1 MKNMKKIFA
10 VATLLAAVPATTLA
24 TEISGNV
31 SLTSDYRFRGISQS
45 DTQLAV
51 QGGFDIAFENG
62 LYVGVWGSN
71 VDFGSGAA
79 PDLELDYYAGF
90 SGDISENVSFDVGY
104 IYYDYPGSGSVGFAP
119 YSSEGFDY
127 EEIYAS
133 VSCMDFTLGAAY
145 SDDYWLGSG
154 DFYYIYGDYSYALP
168 MDISLDLHYG
178 LNNFDNASGDTDAE
192 DAAKAFLSDDE
203 DSYADWSIGLTK
215 AFAGVDVSVTY
226 VDTNLSSSDVF
237 GTNWAD
243 STVVV
248 AISKSL

>member
-1 MKNMKKIFA
+1 MKNIRKYLA
-10 VATLLAAVPATTLA
+10 VATLVAAAPIAAVA

-45 DTQLAV
+45 DTQLAI

-71 VDFGSGAA
+71 VDFGAGAA
-79 PDLELDYYAGF
+79 PDLELDYYVGI
-90 SGDISENVSFDVGY
+90 SGSISEDVGFDVGY
-104 IYYDYPGSGSVGFAP
+104 IYYDYPGSDSVGFAP
-119 YSSEGFDY
+119 FSSESFDY

-133 VSCMDFTLGAAY
+133 VSFMDFTLGAAY
-145 SDDYWLGSG
+145 SGDYWLGSG
-154 DFYYIYGDYSYALP
+154 DFYYVYGDYSYALP

-178 LNNFDNASGDTDAE
+178 LNSFDNASGDTNAE

-203 DSYADWSIGLTK
+203 DGYADWSIGFTK
-215 AFAGVDVSVTY
+215 AVAGVDVSVTY
-226 VDTNLSSSDVF
+226 VDTNLSKSDVF